1 MVGTHAYQPIAPGSR
16 TVTGHWAPGPKRTS
30 ADSPGRST
38 TMPSALNRLA
48 PTRTSKRRES
58 ARKSDSGNRW

>member
-1 MVGTHAYQPIAPGSR
+1 
-16 TVTGHWAPGPKRTS
+16 
-30 ADSPGRST
+30 
-38 TMPSALNRLA
+38 MPSALNLLA